1 MATFNGERFLAQQI
15 DSILA
20 QDYRQIRIVIRDDGS
35 TDGTIG
41 IISQFIRLH
50 PEKISLFSG
59 EEARLGATG
68 SFMALIQQARAEY
81 VMLADQDD
89 VWLPAKVSAC
99 LLEMKKSESRYG
111 EGTPLLIHTD
121 LKVVDEKLSV
131 VSGSFWKYQSL
142 SPGCDSINRLL
153 VQNVVTGCTVMMNRS
168 LLNLVRP
175 VDGGVIGHDWWLG
188 LMASAFGE
196 IIYLPQA
203 TMLYRQH
210 GKNAVGA
217 VKWDISGMLGRFFGK
232 GGNRAFAESLRK
244 TRQQAALFLS
254 VYGDLLPHDTRQ
266 LVSRYASLHE
276 LGYFSR
282 IICVLRYRFLKVG
295 ILRNIGMM
303 LTLRTI

>member
-1 MATFNGERFLAQQI
+1 MATFNGEKFLAQQI
-15 DSILA
+15 ESILA

-35 TDGTIG
+35 SDGTIG

-59 EEARLGATG
+59 EGMHLGATG
-68 SFMALIQQARAEY
+68 SFMTLIQQASSDY

-111 EGTPLLIHTD
+111 ERTPLLIHTD
-121 LKVVDEKLSV
+121 LKVADENLSV

-142 SPGCDSINRLL
+142 SPECDSINRLL

-175 VDGGVIGHDWWLG
+175 VDAGVIGHDWWLG
-188 LMASAFGE
+188 LMASAFGK
-196 IIYLPQA
+196 IISLPQA
-203 TMLYRQH
+203 TILYRQH
-210 GKNAVGA
+210 GKNTVGA
-217 VKWDISGMLGRFFGK
+217 VKWDISGMLRRFFGR
-232 GGNRAFAESLRK
+232 GGNRAFAESLRR
-244 TRQQAALFLS
+244 TRQQAVLFLS
-254 VYGDLLPHDTRQ
+254 VYGDLLPYETHQ
-266 LVSRYASLHE
+266 LIARYASLNE

-282 IICVLRYRFLKVG
+282 IICVLRYRFLKIGV
-295 ILRNIGMM
+295 LRNIGMM
-303 LTLRTI
+303 LTLRMI